1 VCNNTHAVIRKYG
14 LMVCRQCFRE
24 YAKDI
29 GFIKVRRPSSPLAP
43 LGAPIVATLVIQTAP
58 PLDDLCLV
66 HRIRSLLGSCPAR
79 VTGRFSRAVIRS
91 LNVMLVRLQYR

>member
-29 GFIKVRRPSSPLAP
+29 GFIKVRPPSSP
-43 LGAPIVATLVIQTAP
+43 
-58 PLDDLCLV
+58 
-66 HRIRSLLGSCPAR
+66 SAR
-79 VTGRFSRAVIRS
+79 
-91 LNVMLVRLQYR
+91 